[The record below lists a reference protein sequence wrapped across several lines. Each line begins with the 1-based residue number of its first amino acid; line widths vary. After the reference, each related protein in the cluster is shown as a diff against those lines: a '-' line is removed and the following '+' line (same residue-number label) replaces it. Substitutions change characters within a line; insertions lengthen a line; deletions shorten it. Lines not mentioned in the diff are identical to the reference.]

1 MSDLRL
7 TWGDDHGAADLTY
20 EDGDLL
26 RDDGLETAILLSLFT
41 GSGEG
46 WWGDEFPVVADD
58 VFGSGL
64 WEIARAVSIPS
75 TLRRAQELAE
85 AALAWLVTDGVASS
99 VTVVVTGAAPILYY
113 AITVAR
119 PQEAPA
125 VYRYSYNWQAQELRH
140 GIR

>member
-7 TWGDDHGAADLTY
+7 TWDNEHGAADLTY
-20 EDGDLL
+20 TAGDLL
-26 RDDGLETAILLSLFT
+26 RDDGLETSILLSLFT
-41 GSGEG
+41 GSEEG
-46 WWGDEFPVVADD
+46 WWGDEFPVVQGD

-64 WEIARAVSIPS
+64 WEISRAVATPP

-85 AALAWLVTDGVASS
+85 AALTWLVTDGVAGS

-113 AITVAR
+113 AITVAQ
-119 PQEAPA
+119 PQQAPA

-140 GIR
+140 AV

>member
-7 TWGDDHGAADLTY
+7 TWNDENGAADLTY
-20 EDGDLL
+20 TAGDLVV
-26 RDDGLETAILLSLFT
+26 DDGLETAILLSLFT
-41 GSGEG
+41 GSEDG
-46 WWGDEFPVVADD
+46 WWGDEFPVVEGD

-64 WEIARAVSIPS
+64 WEVARAVSTPP
-75 TLRRAQELAE
+75 TVRRAQELAE

-99 VTVVVTGAAPILYY
+99 VTVVATAQASVLYY

-125 VYRYSYNWQAQELRH
+125 VYRYAYNWQAQELRH
-140 GIR
+140 AV